1 FGRTGVDLMLTR
13 RQRITKLLDEIDQ
26 PLTAIDIREI
36 LELESISKISE
47 DLTHIA
53 KSVQNEGK
61 QLLMRPAS
69 CGDCGFVFRSRTRPD
84 TPSRC
89 PECKSER
96 IRMPAYTIVDKED

>member
-1 FGRTGVDLMLTR
+1 MLTT
-13 RQRITKLLDEIDQ
+13 RQRIAKLLEEIDQ
-26 PLTAIDIREI
+26 PLTAIDIRDI
-36 LELESISKISE
+36 LELESISNIYE

-69 CGDCGFVFRSRTRPD
+69 CGDCGFVFRSRTKPD

-89 PECKSER
+89 PECKSEW
-96 IRMPAYTIVDKED
+96 IRMPAYTIVEKES